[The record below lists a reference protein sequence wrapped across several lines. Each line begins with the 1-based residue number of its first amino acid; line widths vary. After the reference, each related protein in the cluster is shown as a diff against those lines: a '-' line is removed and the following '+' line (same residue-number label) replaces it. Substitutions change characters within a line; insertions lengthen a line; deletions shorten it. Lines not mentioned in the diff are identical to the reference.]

1 MAPRISAVLLAAG
14 SSRRMGAANKL
25 LLEID
30 GVPLVRRGAE
40 TLLRARLGEIVVVLG
55 HQRAAVAAALD
66 GLDLRLVDNPDHET
80 GQMSSVHAGMAA
92 LGDGSDGA
100 DGVMICLADQPE
112 LTADDIDW
120 LIDAFERRGDK
131 SIVAPTRD
139 GARGNP
145 IVLAAE
151 HRADILTRQA
161 NLGCR
166 HLVTRNPDLVMSA
179 EAPNDH
185 FFRDIDTEADYRAVT
200 GAPVR

>member
-80 GQMSSVHAGMAA
+80 GQMSSVHAGLAA
-92 LGDGSDGA
+92 LGGDI

-112 LTADDIDW
+112 LTEDDIDW
-120 LIDAFERRGDK
+120 LIDAFGRRGDK

-179 EAPNDH
+179 EAPNGH
-185 FFRDIDTEADYRAVT
+185 FFRDIDTEADYRAAT
-200 GAPVR
+200 GAPAK